1 MIEGII
7 VNTLVKGGVYALLA
21 IGFSLIFGV
30 ARMLNLAHTAFY
42 MLAAYALY
50 TCSLLLGLNPGSAIV
65 LALVVAFLMS
75 VGTYSLFVLFRLR
88 PVVSI
93 ILSAVIAVLLIW
105 FGTGF
110 VLGMGEATGEVS
122 LTKAII
128 LSLVFAMFITGG
140 TYKLFIDRIR
150 EHHVTVL
157 LVTLA
162 LAMVF
167 QEYILVVPAF
177 GGHYLGAPAFVT
189 GYWHIIGVKVSY
201 QHLMTFGAVFLVL
214 VGVWALLSKTR
225 LGIAIRATAQDT
237 EVANLMGIDVS
248 RILLIVM
255 GLASGLAA
263 IAGVLVAP
271 TLVLEPH
278 MWMPPFIMMMAIIVL
293 GGLGSIKGS
302 FIGAFILAFVEVLVV
317 YLLPTGAFLK
327 GAFALAVMVA
337 VLVFRPEGLFGVV
350 FEEERL

>member
-1 MIEGII
+1 MIAGIL
-7 VNTLVKGGVYALLA
+7 VNTLVKGGIYALLA

-50 TCSLLLGLNPGSAIV
+50 TCAYLLGLDPVSSIV

-75 VGTYSLFVLFRLR
+75 VGTYSLFVFFRL
-88 PVVSI
+88 PSIVSI
-93 ILSAVIAVLLIW
+93 ILSAVIALLLIW

-110 VLGMGEATGEVS
+110 ILGMGGDVS

-128 LSLVFAMFITGG
+128 LSVIFSIFIAGG
-140 TYKLFIDRIR
+140 AYKLFIERIR

-157 LVTLA
+157 LITLA
-162 LAMVF
+162 LALVF
-167 QEYILVVPAF
+167 QEYILLVPAF
-177 GGHYLGAPAFVT
+177 GGHYLGAPSFVS
-189 GYWHIIGVKVSY
+189 GYWEIIGVKVSY
-201 QHLMTFGAVFLVL
+201 QNLLTLGASLLVL
-214 VGVWALLSKTR
+214 LGVWALLSKTK

-255 GLASGLAA
+255 GIASGLAA
-263 IAGVLVAP
+263 IAGILVAP

-302 FIGAFILAFVEVLVV
+302 FIGAFILALVEVLVV
-317 YLLPTGAFLK
+317 YLLPEGAFLK
-327 GAFALAVMVA
+327 GAFALAVMVG

>member
-1 MIEGII
+1 MIAGIL
-7 VNTLVKGGVYALLA
+7 VNTLVKGGIYALLA

-50 TCSLLLGLNPGSAIV
+50 TCAYLLGLDPVSSIV

-75 VGTYSLFVLFRLR
+75 VGTYSLFVFFRL
-88 PVVSI
+88 PSIVSI
-93 ILSAVIAVLLIW
+93 ILSAVIALLLIW

-110 VLGMGEATGEVS
+110 ILGMGGDVS
-122 LTKAII
+122 LAKAVI
-128 LSLVFAMFITGG
+128 LSAIFSLFIAGG
-140 TYKLFIDRIR
+140 AYKLFIERIR

-157 LVTLA
+157 LITLA
-162 LAMVF
+162 LALVF
-167 QEYILVVPAF
+167 QEYIFLMPAF
-177 GGHYLGAPAFVT
+177 GGHYLGAPSFVS
-189 GYWHIIGVKVSY
+189 GYWEIIGVKVSY
-201 QHLMTFGAVFLVL
+201 QNLLTFGASLLVL
-214 VGVWALLSKTR
+214 LGVWALLSKTK

-263 IAGVLVAP
+263 IAGILVAP

-302 FIGAFILAFVEVLVV
+302 FIGAFILALVEVLVV

-327 GAFALAVMVA
+327 GAFALAVMVG